1 MAIASQQPVQILYC
15 ETTDCL
21 DFVPLQ
27 SPHLTE
33 KMSYGSRQDMK
44 VRPMDVISRYRQ
56 NRTRVSVCLNEEE
69 NINTRYLIIGN
80 SFDIMVQFS
89 GSRVTSW
96 DLTRR

>member
-1 MAIASQQPVQILYC
+1 MAIASQQPVHILYC

-27 SPHLTE
+27 SPHLNE
-33 KMSYGSRQDMK
+33 KM
-44 VRPMDVISRYRQ
+44 RPMDVISRYHQ
-56 NRTRVSVCLNEEE
+56 NRTRVSVWLEKPND
-69 NINTRYLIIGN
+69 NTRFLIIGN

-89 GSRVTSW
+89 GSWVTSW